1 MEQPLADPPENDGV
15 DQLTLKIS
23 QTTVGDTTEDLKSM
37 EISDKSK
44 ISEVVDLTK
53 EVWEKIKSSSNINHV
68 KLKPTGLFPNN
79 AKTRAV
85 LKEVLN
91 SMASVELS
99 YNISNQSMKNLW
111 ALGFRFTVLQLNLST
126 LNPDNQIKVLKT
138 INPGI
143 CDLRLVLSESN
154 QKILDT
160 LGSCFESL
168 KVLTITY
175 VEYNKSITPFISNC
189 SLEAMKITFK
199 GQCDPVRVKSSKPA
213 NNLNTIIF
221 NGVEF
226 GPGVENHIT
235 SYYTR
240 LIFLNNKVSKS
251 ILDEHFE
258 NVVAI
263 GFHILQGNWDNW
275 AIARD
280 LKKLQGVTLDLLD
293 ENYCYSTSGFK
304 YPQVVSLIIN
314 NLIKVDTSFFH
325 WIAKGFP
332 NLTILKLNSSRLISD
347 LPNEKF
353 SFQFGLPKLQSLDSN
368 VKLDPEIYMEFL
380 KLSPVIQ
387 EFTIPAGQYTVQEG
401 DGQTDRS
408 FIRSDSF

>member
-15 DQLTLKIS
+15 NQLTLKIS

-44 ISEVVDLTK
+44 IAEVVDLTK
-53 EVWEKIKSSSNINHV
+53 EAWEKIKSSSNINHV

-79 AKTRAV
+79 AKTRAI

-91 SMASVELS
+91 IYEEPLGS
-99 YNISNQSMKNLW
+99 
-111 ALGFRFTVLQLNLST
+111 GFRYTVLQLNLST

-154 QKILDT
+154 QKVFDAI
-160 LGSCFESL
+160 SRRFVPL

-175 VEYNKSITPFISNC
+175 ATNNNLMIPFNC
-189 SLEAMKITFK
+189 NSSLEAVKVLFERQRGPIIVKPSKLVHDSKTITF
-199 GQCDPVRVKSSKPA
+199 D
-213 NNLNTIIF
+213 
-221 NGVEF
+221 GVE
-226 GPGVENHIT
+226 PSLEKHIT
-235 SYYTR
+235 SYYTK
-240 LIFLNNKVSKS
+240 LNFLNNKVSKS
-251 ILDEHFE
+251 ILDVHFE
-258 NVVAI
+258 NIVAV
-263 GFHILQGNWDNW
+263 GFHIPQGNWDGW

-280 LKKLQGVTLDLLD
+280 LKKLQGVTLDLPD
-293 ENYCYSTSGFK
+293 ENYHYSTSGFK

-314 NLIKVDTSFFH
+314 NLIKVDASFFH

-332 NLTILKLNSSRLISD
+332 NLTVLKLNSSRLISD
-347 LPNEKF
+347 LPSEI
-353 SFQFGLPKLQSLDSN
+353 SFWFGLPKLQSLASN
-368 VKLDPEIYMEFL
+368 VKLNPEVYIEFL

-387 EFTIPAGQYTVQEG
+387 ELAIPASQYTAYKG
-401 DGQTDRS
+401 DGQNDCS
-408 FIRSDSF
+408 FIWIDSF